1 MSRAEEFRDL
11 QKELLKDRGIGAV
24 ELQAV
29 YLGQI
34 ADILASIADC
44 LEQRESRIEC
54 IATLKSIQELGD
66 CNTCGVKDCQY
77 RPEWGKPVRYNCPHY
92 EAKHE

>member
-1 MSRAEEFRDL
+1 MSKTEEFRGL
-11 QKELLKDRGIGAV
+11 QKELLKDRGIGVA

-44 LEQRESRIEC
+44 LEQKR
-54 IATLKSIQELGD
+54 A
-66 CNTCGVKDCQY
+66 KD
-77 RPEWGKPVRYNCPHY
+77 RTERS
-92 EAKHE
+92 EE